1 MAKVRLNVRLGDNE
15 NKDYKRV
22 VQVDLG
28 SIDYLIIKDCM
39 NTCSYEEYDRSW
51 NRLVNRIENDYY
63 DELPS
68 EWFINK
74 IESYEYLD

>member
-1 MAKVRLNVRLGDNE
+1 MSQVRLSVRVGDNE

-39 NTCSYEEYDRSW
+39 NTCSDEEYDRSW
-51 NRLVNRIENDYY
+51 NRLVNRIENNYY
-63 DELPS
+63 DEIPS
-68 EWFINK
+68 EWFIDK
-74 IESYEYLD
+74 IESYEYID

>member
-1 MAKVRLNVRLGDNE
+1 MAKVKLNVRLGDNE

-28 SIDYLIIKDCM
+28 SVDYLIIKDCM
-39 NTCSYEEYDRSW
+39 NTCSCEEYDRSW

-74 IESYEYLD
+74 IESYEYID

>member
-39 NTCSYEEYDRSW
+39 NTCSCEEYDRSW
-51 NRLVNRIENDYY
+51 NRLVNSIENNYY

-74 IESYEYLD
+74 IESYEYID

>member
-1 MAKVRLNVRLGDNE
+1 MNYVRLNVRLGDNE

-63 DELPS
+63 GELPS